1 MIAIVHKFGWIKN
14 TYWFRVTSRL
24 YDDVIIIRSR
34 DFGETLEVFQELLDF
49 VQQILTADSIT
60 N

>member
-14 TYWFRVTSRL
+14 NYWFRVTSRL